1 MPGRTGRGCGVSL
14 TLALRHEDRAAVL
27 SALGEKNE
35 TAWFAV
41 CAPGPPTVVCHRLQA
56 VPESMYSERRPD
68 RLMIRSPAWVPLARD
83 AAKRGLG
90 LLFAHTHPRHWAA
103 FSMADDAVE
112 RTLRSDLNN
121 MAPGVELTS
130 AVFAGGADGRIE
142 FAARSGRLPDADTR
156 PITRL
161 RFAGRELHICDN
173 RPGNGAAPAAFFDRQ
188 IRAFGTDGQ
197 AALGRIRAGVV
208 GLGGTGSATA
218 QQLLRLGVGHLCIVD
233 DDIVTDTSLTR
244 GWGSRRDDIGRPK
257 TEVIRRLAREIGLGT
272 TVEAVNGRCT
282 ETGIVERLSAL
293 DVIFGCT
300 DDHAGRIKL
309 NRLAYGHN
317 IALIDCGVLITDA
330 GAGDGPGA
338 RPRIESRVTWVAPG
352 SACLL
357 CRGRI
362 DPAIAAAESLS
373 EDERERRRQEGYI
386 PDLDEPQPAVIA
398 YTTTISGMAV
408 SELLNRMF
416 GLANPDATEAV
427 LKFEMRKLSHNDR
440 RARDGCWCASDDM
453 QHRQPLLAENAA
465 AASAMAAAL
474 VCDNA
479 PAAKNAVRP
488 GGMTTGRTAAD
499 RPSRAPQQA
508 Q

>member
-1 MPGRTGRGCGVSL
+1 MPGRTGQGRGVRA
-14 TLALRHEDRAAVL
+14 TLALRHEDRTAVL

-41 CAPGPPTVVCHRLQA
+41 CAPGRSTVVCHRLHA
-56 VPESMYSERRPD
+56 VPESMYDERRPD
-68 RLMIRSPAWVPLARD
+68 RLMICSPAWVPLARD

-90 LLFAHTHPRHWAA
+90 LLFAHTHPRHRAA
-103 FSMADDAVE
+103 FSPADDDTE

-130 AVFAGGADGRIE
+130 AVFAGGANGRIE
-142 FAARSGRLPDADTR
+142 FAARSGRRPDADTW

-161 RFAGRELHICDN
+161 RFAGRELHVCDD
-173 RPGNGAAPAAFFDRQ
+173 RPGNGSTPAAFFDRQ
-188 IRAFGTDGQ
+188 IRAFGADGQ
-197 AALGRIRAGVV
+197 AALHRIRAGVV

-218 QQLLRLGVGHLCIVD
+218 QQLLRLGVGHLCVVD
-233 DDIVTDTSLTR
+233 DDVVTDTSLTR
-244 GWGSRRDDIGRPK
+244 GWGSRRDDIGQPK
-257 TEVIRRLAREIGLGT
+257 TAVIRRLAREIGLGT
-272 TVEAVNGRCT
+272 TVEAINGRCT
-282 ETGIVERLSAL
+282 EAGILERLSAL

-300 DDHAGRIKL
+300 DDHAGRIYL

-330 GAGDGPGA
+330 GPGTH
-338 RPRIESRVTWVAPG
+338 PKIEARVTWVAPG

-362 DPAIAAAESLS
+362 DSDIATAESLS
-373 EDERERRRQEGYI
+373 EDERRQRQREGYV
-386 PDLDEPQPAVIA
+386 PNLDEPQPAVIA

-416 GLANPDATEAV
+416 GLADPNATEAI

-440 RARDGCWCASDDM
+440 GPRRGCWCADDDM
-453 QHRQPLLAENAA
+453 RH
-465 AASAMAAAL
+465 
-474 VCDNA
+474 
-479 PAAKNAVRP
+479 VRP
-488 GGMTTGRTAAD
+488 MPDTN
-499 RPSRAPQQA
+499 RPSAKHPLVNSKS
-508 Q
+508 

>member
-1 MPGRTGRGCGVSL
+1 VRS

-27 SALGEKNE
+27 SALGETNE

-41 CAPGPPTVVCHRLQA
+41 CAPGRSTVVCHRLRA
-56 VPESMYSERRPD
+56 VPESLYSERRPD
-68 RLMIRSPAWVPLARD
+68 RLMIGSGAWVPLARD

-90 LLFAHTHPRHWAA
+90 LLFAHTHPRHRAE
-103 FSMADDAVE
+103 FSWADDAAE
-112 RTLRSDLNN
+112 RTLRRDLNN

-130 AVFAGGADGRIE
+130 AVFAGGVDGRIE

-156 PITRL
+156 AITRL
-161 RFAGRELHICDN
+161 RFAGRELHVCDN
-173 RPGNGAAPAAFFDRQ
+173 RSGNGEAPAAFFDRQ
-188 IRAFGTDGQ
+188 IRAFGADGQ
-197 AALGRIRAGVV
+197 AALSQIRAGVV

-233 DDIVTDTSLTR
+233 DDVVTDTSLTR

-257 TEVIRRLAREIGLGT
+257 TAVIRRLAREIGFGT

-282 ETGIVERLSAL
+282 EAGILERLSAL

-309 NRLAYGHN
+309 NRLAYWHN

-330 GAGDGPGA
+330 VTGPGG

-362 DPAIAAAESLS
+362 DPAIAAAETLS
-373 EDERERRRQEGYI
+373 EDERERRRREGYI
-386 PDLDEPQPAVIA
+386 PNLDEPQPAVIA

-416 GLANPDATEAV
+416 GLATPDATETI
-427 LKFEMRKLSHNDR
+427 LKFETRKLSHNDR
-440 RARDGCWCASDDM
+440 GPRRGCWCASDNM
-453 QHRQPLLAENAA
+453 QHRQTLL
-465 AASAMAAAL
+465 
-474 VCDNA
+474 
-479 PAAKNAVRP
+479 
-488 GGMTTGRTAAD
+488 GMNWPSTKRTLAN
-499 RPSRAPQQA
+499 
-508 Q
+508 